1 MRRRAA
7 PLALLSRDTRSRGAP
22 LDLLMAPAHRPSL
35 PLPAVAGI
43 DRYPRKITKSMK
55 EAKMK
60 KLSKIKPFIK
70 PVNYTHMMPTR
81 YVRASAPPQQHRHS
95 QPPPPPPQRPPPH
108 RCRQRGKPTNRG
120 DPMGSSLRG
129 AAAAGAAAAPP
140 TPAAAAPAGFGPRVS
155 PPRAADRP
163 PRSPPCPTHSGYSY
177 SVDMDIKK
185 TLADSNLTNPE
196 SRLKARQA
204 IKGHFEERYL
214 NQATFKSEK
223 KASGNNYFFKKLR
236 F

>member
-1 MRRRAA
+1 MRLRPA

-81 YVRASAPPQQHRHS
+81 YVRASAPPQQHSRHHRRS
-95 QPPPPPPQRPPPH
+95 ARRRTAAGSEGNPRTAATRWAALCVALPPPALPARHLRPLPPLPL
-108 RCRQRGKPTNRG
+108 G
-120 DPMGSSLRG
+120 L
-129 AAAAGAAAAPP
+129 
-140 TPAAAAPAGFGPRVS
+140 APAS
-155 PPRAADRP
+155 RP
-163 PRSPPCPTHSGYSY
+163 
-177 SVDMDIKK
+177 
-185 TLADSNLTNPE
+185 
-196 SRLKARQA
+196 SRC
-204 IKGHFEERYL
+204 
-214 NQATFKSEK
+214 
-223 KASGNNYFFKKLR
+223 
-236 F
+236 